1 MPRKASLRRL
11 DSRRSRASS
20 SAIFCDSTS
29 ISTWCAVDRSFSFC
43 LFYYFF
49 FFLFYFLSIFIFI
62 FILLIFYFLFNY
74 DGILFMMLGSGFS
87 GLVMG
92 LGLRG
97 WGSGVGASLGFGV
110 MNLGLRVDGF
120 ASAIHL
126 SNSTARQKIL
136 R

>member
-1 MPRKASLRRL
+1 LIRGGAAPRPRPFSATALRSPPGVPL
-11 DSRRSRASS
+11 IDH
-20 SAIFCDSTS
+20 F
-29 ISTWCAVDRSFSFC
+29 
-43 LFYYFF
+43 LFAFFF
-49 FFLFYFLSIFIFI
+49 FFLFSFFFFLFSCLSIFIFI
-62 FILLIFYFLFNY
+62 FILLMFYFLFTD